1 MYPTDI
7 VSVSDLRTKTKSIF
21 GRLKSP
27 KCIVVNN
34 KPVAILMNI
43 NQYQDYLKTQE
54 ERKTVV
60 DFWDVWID
68 PKKLL
73 EVHENL

>member
-1 MYPTDI
+1 MYPSDI

-27 KCIVVNN
+27 KCIVINN
-34 KPVAILMNI
+34 KPAAILMNI
-43 NQYQDYLKTQE
+43 GQYQDYLKQQE
-54 ERKTVV
+54 ERHTVV
-60 DFWDVWID
+60 DFWNEWID
-68 PKKLL
+68 PRKLL